1 MLDCDMKAR
10 KVCLIT
16 GATSGIGLET
26 AKGLVTEFDLILISR
41 NQTKAESTI
50 SQLKQIHP
58 EAQIDSYIAD
68 LSLLQE
74 VNRVAELVLANH
86 KTIDVL
92 VNNAGTIVGSYELTT
107 EGLEKTFAT
116 NHLSAFLLTQMLMPL
131 LKAAAQKAGQA
142 RVVTVASNAH
152 LAGRID
158 FNQLEVR
165 SRYNSFQAYADSKLM
180 NVLFSLELDRRLKH
194 EGFAQITSNCLH
206 PGVVRTGFGV
216 GGRGLFEKVFSLF
229 RPFMV
234 SAEQGAATSIYLASS
249 AQVQGISGQYFSN
262 QRPQTPAKIARDES
276 IAAKLW
282 EVSESIVRKVLSAKY

>member
-1 MLDCDMKAR
+1 MNPR

-26 AKGLVTEFDLILISR
+26 AKGLVGEFDLILISR
-41 NQTKAESTI
+41 NQAKAEATI
-50 SQLKQIHP
+50 SQLKQLCP

-68 LSLLQE
+68 LSLLRE

-86 KTIDVL
+86 KSIDVL
-92 VNNAGTIVGSYELTT
+92 INNAGAIIGSYELTE

-116 NHLSAFLLTQMLMPL
+116 NHLSAFLLTQVLMPL
-131 LKAAAQKAGQA
+131 LKIAAEKAREA

-152 LAGRID
+152 LAGKID
-158 FNQLEVR
+158 FDQLEVR
-165 SRYNSFQAYADSKLM
+165 SRYNSFQTYADSKLM
-180 NVLFSLELDRRLKH
+180 NVLFALELARRLKH
-194 EGFAQITSNCLH
+194 EGFGQITSNCLH

-216 GGRGLFEKVFSLF
+216 GGRGLFERVFSLF

-249 AQVQGISGQYFSN
+249 DEVQGVSGQYFSH
-262 QRPQTPAKIARDES
+262 QRPKNPAKLAKD
-276 IAAKLW
+276 AALASKLW
-282 EVSESIVRKVLSAKY
+282 DVSESIVRKVLSAKS